1 MSVEQMIWL
10 RCKYHQKQPTLN
22 IQCNTFQSS
31 NIFLRKQKKK
41 KILNSM
47 PWRTANRQNNPEKEQ
62 SWGTHII
69 WSWDLLRICCT
80 QKRLWYCHKGRHID
94 NGIEKRTDKSILKKK
109 EKRTEKLNLYIWS
122 NMSNKVSIPFNRER
136 SVFQQ
141 MVLGKLDIPL
151 EKNSFEFLIS
161 CHI

>member
-22 IQCNTFQSS
+22 IQCNPFQSS

-62 SWGTHII
+62 SWRTHII

-109 EKRTEKLNLYIWS
+109 RKENWKSKLIYMIKYVQQSINTIQQG
-122 NMSNKVSIPFNRER
+122 KVSFSTNGPWKTGYPF
-136 SVFQQ
+136 
-141 MVLGKLDIPL
+141 GK
-151 EKNSFEFLIS
+151 E
-161 CHI
+161 